1 MSRPMMTS
9 VLPNSVATPWAISSP
24 CRTGNI
30 WSLPSACGPLSSSL
44 ASCSFLVS
52 SAQATCSSA
61 PHLSPWTSLSHSP
74 ESHLVPRILMTKKFN
89 LFPSFPLKSG
99 LGYPIVLQISL
110 GCLTRFSNCNM
121 SQSELLV
128 SSSLNNKHALASG
141 HLHRLFRHPQCSF
154 LRYWHA
160 LLLHFTHHN
169 RETFPGLNS
178 GLWYQIPMF
187 KSQFSVLLMIVILS
201 NI

>member
-9 VLPNSVATPWAISSP
+9 VLPNSMATPWAISSP

-52 SAQATCSSA
+52 SAQATYSSA

-74 ESHLVPRILMTKKFN
+74 ESHLVPKILMTKKFN

-110 GCLTRFSNCNM
+110 GCLSPRDIPDITMMLNK
-121 SQSELLV
+121 LLKLQHV
-128 SSSLNNKHALASG
+128 PIWTLGLILPKQQACTGLRAFAQTVPPPAMLFPKILACLAPSLHSPQQRDFPWFKFWALV
-141 HLHRLFRHPQCSF
+141 PDT
-154 LRYWHA
+154 Y
-160 LLLHFTHHN
+160 
-169 RETFPGLNS
+169 
-178 GLWYQIPMF
+178 
-187 KSQFSVLLMIVILS
+187 V
-201 NI
+201 